1 MFMRTALIRLAIGV
15 PRAAEFVPK
24 VFIDIGCRDRFDV
37 GQELG
42 RRASDEH
49 RGVPAE
55 SPFNI
60 VQKLLR
66 LIPGVNAILPDLKDS
81 DPRKAYQ
88 DTWYGTDISASLPKA
103 MRSRTGPVT
112 PSPPSDEDAERERE
126 GAAGAGAKDAIAKE
140 SVEMVSND
148 EIS

>member
-1 MFMRTALIRLAIGV
+1 MPYDALRPSLSLSLSLSLV
-15 PRAAEFVPK
+15 CVCVCVRAAE
-24 VFIDIGCRDRFDV
+24 
-37 GQELG
+37 LY
-42 RRASDEH
+42 
-49 RGVPAE
+49 
-55 SPFNI
+55 I
-60 VQKLLR
+60 VKLLR

>member
-1 MFMRTALIRLAIGV
+1 MPYDALSLPLSLSVCMCVFMHCCV
-15 PRAAEFVPK
+15 SP
-24 VFIDIGCRDRFDV
+24 D
-37 GQELG
+37 
-42 RRASDEH
+42 
-49 RGVPAE
+49 PAE
-55 SPFNI
+55 LPFNI

-103 MRSRTGPVT
+103 MRSRTSPVT

-126 GAAGAGAKDAIAKE
+126 GAAGAGAEDAIAKE

>member
-1 MFMRTALIRLAIGV
+1 MLFV
-15 PRAAEFVPK
+15 PLSFSLSLSLSLCVCVCVCPDAAE
-24 VFIDIGCRDRFDV
+24 
-37 GQELG
+37 L
-42 RRASDEH
+42 
-49 RGVPAE
+49 
-55 SPFNI
+55 PFNI